1 MKKQIFLLVTGLILT
16 FVISYWFLPNSEY
29 LDKAPDISLR
39 FIDGQKIDFK
49 SLQGK
54 PLLVTFWSTS
64 CSICVQ
70 EMPQLVGLYEE
81 FNKAGFEIIGI
92 AMSYDPPNRVVEFSK
107 RKNIPYPI
115 ALDIDGSASKAFG
128 NVQVTPTSF
137 LVDHLG
143 NIVQHKTGEINI
155 KQLRIK
161 VKELLQTNL
170 TTTS

>member
-1 MKKQIFLLVTGLILT
+1 MKKQIYLLVTGLILT
-16 FVISYWFLPNSEY
+16 FVIGYWLLPNPEG
-29 LDKAPDISLR
+29 LGKAPDISLK

-64 CSICVQ
+64 CSICMH
-70 EMPQLVGLYEE
+70 EIPRLVRLYEE
-81 FNKAGFEIIGI
+81 FNKEGFEIIAI
-92 AMSYDPPNRVVEFSK
+92 AMSYDPPNRVVELSK
-107 RKNIPYPI
+107 RKNITYPI

-137 LVDHLG
+137 LVDQQG
-143 NIVQHKTGEINI
+143 NIIQHKTGEINI
-155 KQLRIK
+155 EQLRMK

-170 TTTS
+170 TTIS